1 MKARIRGCLVV
12 LGLLSALATSQAALA
27 SGDNGSGSAAP
38 LTGETLITSELGDP
52 GSSFVTGTC
61 NPEDESTFE
70 FEVSG
75 VAVGPYAGNFSE
87 HGTITM
93 GPALAGFQPVSFQ
106 STFTITS
113 PAGAVLVTGTKSL
126 VDGAGAA
133 ACGEFASDTGNAEA
147 IVFQANVEY
156 EATITTAAGSA
167 EDSGVSNVDYSDLQV
182 RGVEGFNGFTFV
194 ETFVSTA
201 PAPGGGDDD
210 GDDDGGGGDDD
221 DDDDGEGDG

>member
-1 MKARIRGCLVV
+1 MRARIRGCLVV
-12 LGLLSALATSQAALA
+12 LGLLSALATSQAGLA
-27 SGDNGSGSAAP
+27 SSDNGSGSAAP

-52 GSSFVTGTC
+52 GRSLVTGTC
-61 NPEDESTFE
+61 NPDGESTFE

-75 VAVGPYAGNFSE
+75 VAVGPYTGNFSE
-87 HGTITM
+87 RGTITM

-106 STFTITS
+106 SSFTITS

-156 EATITTAAGSA
+156 KATITTGAGSA
-167 EDSGVSNVDYSDLQV
+167 QDSGISNVDYSDSQV

-201 PAPGGGDDD
+201 PAPGGDDDGDDGGDDD
-210 GDDDGGGGDDD
+210 GDDDGK
-221 DDDDGEGDG
+221 GDG